1 MKVALLSNVT
11 TSILEGLLKKDC
23 GIWAPTGF
31 GAWVE
36 TSLNPPDELVAFKP
50 DVIYLLLD
58 AKYAAF
64 APELV
69 EEAKASLARHFP
81 SVAIVVPDLS
91 RLAADFGPAFY
102 DEKMWKLGKMPW
114 SMAGLRELKK
124 LITPIKK
131 VLALDLDNTLWSG
144 VIGEDGVL
152 GVTPNQRLLDE
163 IRALKARGVVLT
175 LLSKNNP
182 EDVEPAFGSI
192 LAREDFVGMKFNWDP
207 KPDNLVALAQELN
220 VGTDA
225 FVFVDDNPAE
235 RAEMRARRPEV
246 CVADFPPQLEAF
258 FPRRELTKEDLD
270 KTAQYQAEAKRK
282 ELAATLSIDDYLKS
296 LEIWTDVHPIVEA
309 EIPRVAQL
317 SQKTNQFNVLTN
329 RYAEDD
335 IRRFA
340 ADANE
345 LLVTLHAGDK
355 FGDQGLVAFVRC
367 RINGEVADI
376 VDWVMSCR
384 AMNRRIEFTVQTEV
398 ERLLFERGVSTLTA
412 CWRKTLK
419 NVPVK
424 DLFEKFGFTCENVT
438 DAEKHYRKDLKMKS
452 KEEKR

>member
-11 TSILEGLLKKDC
+11 TSLLEGLLKKEC
-23 GIWAPTGF
+23 VVWAPTGF

-36 TSLNPPDELVAFKP
+36 TALNPPDELVAFKP

-58 AKYAAF
+58 AQYASF
-64 APELV
+64 SPVLV

-81 SVAIVVPDLS
+81 SAAIVVPDIS
-91 RLAADFGPAFY
+91 RLAADFGSAFY
-102 DEKMWKLGKMPW
+102 DERMWKLGKMPW
-114 SMAGLRELKK
+114 SMKGLRELKK
-124 LITPIKK
+124 LIVPIKK

-144 VIGEDGVL
+144 VIGEDGVS
-152 GVTPNQRLLDE
+152 GVTPNCSLLDE
-163 IRALKARGVVLT
+163 IRALKSRGVVLV

-192 LAREDFVGMKFNWDP
+192 LARDDFVGMKLNWEP

-220 VGTDA
+220 VGTDS

-246 CVADFPPQLEAF
+246 CVADFPPQLDAF
-258 FPRRELTKEDLD
+258 FPQRELTQEDLD

-282 ELAATLSIDDYLKS
+282 ELAASLSIDDYLKS
-296 LEIWTDVHPIVEA
+296 LEIWTDVHPIVET

-317 SQKTNQFNVLTN
+317 SQKTNQFNVMTN

-335 IRRFA
+335 IRRFV

-345 LLVTLHAGDK
+345 LIVTLHAGDK

-384 AMNRRIEFTVQTEV
+384 AMNRRIEFTVQAEV
-398 ERLLFERGVSTLTA
+398 ERLLAERGVAALTA
-412 CWRKTLK
+412 GWRKTLK
-419 NVPVK
+419 NAPVK
-424 DLFEKFGFTCENVT
+424 DLFEKFGFTCENMT
-438 DAEKHYRKDLKMKS
+438 DVEKHYCKNLKA
-452 KEEKR
+452 EK

>member
-11 TSILEGLLKKDC
+11 TSLLEGLLKKDC
-23 GIWAPTGF
+23 EIWSPTGF

-69 EEAKASLARHFP
+69 EEAKASLVRHFP
-81 SVAIVVPDLS
+81 SAAIVVPDLS
-91 RLAADFGPAFY
+91 RLAADFGSAFY

-114 SMAGLRELKK
+114 SMTGLRELKK
-124 LITPIKK
+124 LIAPIKK

-144 VIGEDGVL
+144 VIGEDGVS
-152 GVTPNQRLLDE
+152 GVMPNRPLLDE
-163 IRALKARGVVLT
+163 IRVLKERGGVLV

-182 EDVEPAFGSI
+182 EDVEPTFGSI
-192 LAREDFVGMKFNWDP
+192 LAREDFVGMKLNWDP
-207 KPDNLVALAQELN
+207 KPDNLAALAQELN
-220 VGTDA
+220 VGTDS

-258 FPRRELTKEDLD
+258 FPRRELTQEDLD
-270 KTAQYQAEAKRK
+270 KTFQYQAEAKRK
-282 ELAATLSIDDYLKS
+282 ELAASLSIDDYLKS

-317 SQKTNQFNVLTN
+317 SQKTNQFNVCTN

-345 LLVTLHAGDK
+345 LIVTVRAGDK

-367 RINGEVADI
+367 RLNGEAADI
-376 VDWVMSCR
+376 IDWAMSCR

-398 ERLLFERGVSTLTA
+398 ERLLVARGVTTLTA
-412 CWRKTLK
+412 SWRKTLK
-419 NVPVK
+419 NAPVRG
-424 DLFEKFGFTCENVT
+424 LFEEFGFTCEDVT
-438 DAEKHYRKDLKMKS
+438 EEEKQYRKVLKGES
-452 KEEKR
+452 DE

>member
-1 MKVALLSNVT
+1 MKAALLSNVT
-11 TSILEGLLKKDC
+11 TSLLEGLLKKDC
-23 GIWAPTGF
+23 EIWAPTGF

-58 AKYAAF
+58 SKYAAF

-69 EEAKASLARHFP
+69 EEAKTSLVRHFP
-81 SVAIVVPDLS
+81 SAAIVVPDLS
-91 RLAADFGPAFY
+91 RLAADFGSAFY

-114 SMAGLRELKK
+114 SMKGLRELKK
-124 LITPIKK
+124 LVTPIKK

-144 VIGEDGVL
+144 VIGEDGVS
-152 GVTPNQRLLDE
+152 GVTPNRPLLE
-163 IRALKARGVVLT
+163 QIRALKERGTVLA
-175 LLSKNNP
+175 LLSKNSP
-182 EDVEPAFGSI
+182 EDVEPAFGPI
-192 LAREDFVGMKFNWDP
+192 LSREDFVGTRFNWDP
-207 KPDNLVALAQELN
+207 KPDNLAALAQELN
-220 VGTDA
+220 VGADS

-258 FPRRELTKEDLD
+258 FPPHELTQEDLD
-270 KTAQYQAEAKRK
+270 KTSQYQTEAKRK
-282 ELAATLSIDDYLKS
+282 ELAASLSIDDYLKS

-317 SQKTNQFNVLTN
+317 SQKTNQFNVCTN

-345 LLVTLHAGDK
+345 LIVTVRAGDK

-367 RINGEVADI
+367 RLNDGAADI
-376 VDWVMSCR
+376 IDWVMSCR
-384 AMNRRIEFTVQTEV
+384 AMNRRIEFTMQAEV
-398 ERLLFERGVSTLTA
+398 ERLLVSRGVTTLTA
-412 CWRKTLK
+412 SWRKTLK
-419 NVPVK
+419 NAPVK
-424 DLFEKFGFTCENVT
+424 DLFEKFGFTCEGVM
-438 DAEKHYRKDLKMKS
+438 DVEKHYRKVLEPRGLMV
-452 KEEKR
+452 

>member
-1 MKVALLSNVT
+1 MRVALLSNVT
-11 TSILEGLLKKDC
+11 TSLLEGLLKKEC
-23 GIWAPTGF
+23 EVWAPTGF

-36 TSLNPPDELVAFKP
+36 TSLSPPDELAEFKP

-58 AKYAAF
+58 AQYVPF
-64 APELV
+64 SPELV

-81 SVAIVVPDLS
+81 SVAIVAPDLS
-91 RLAADFGPAFY
+91 RLAADFGSAFY
-102 DEKMWKLGKMPW
+102 DERMWKFGKMPW
-114 SMAGLRELKK
+114 SMKGLRELKK

-144 VIGEDGVL
+144 VIGEDGVS
-152 GVTPNQRLLDE
+152 GVTPNRPLLDE
-163 IRALKARGVVLT
+163 IRELKARGVVLT

-192 LAREDFVGMKFNWDP
+192 LAREDFVGMKFNWEP
-207 KPDNLVALAQELN
+207 KSDNLVALAQELN

-225 FVFVDDNPAE
+225 FVFVDDNPVE
-235 RAEMRARRPEV
+235 RAEMRVLRPEV
-246 CVADFPPQLEAF
+246 CVTDFPPQLGAY

-270 KTAQYQAEAKRK
+270 KTSQYQAEAKRK
-282 ELAATLSIDDYLKS
+282 NLAASLSIDDYLKS

-340 ADANE
+340 TDVNE
-345 LLVTLHAGDK
+345 LIVTLHAGDK

-367 RINGEVADI
+367 VINGTSACV

-384 AMNRRIEFTVQTEV
+384 AMNRRIEFAVQTEV
-398 ERLLFERGVSTLTA
+398 ERLLVGRGVSTLTA
-412 CWRKTLK
+412 SWRKTLK
-419 NVPVK
+419 NAPVK
-424 DLFEKFGFTCENVT
+424 DLFEKFGFTCENMT
-438 DAEKHYRKDLKMKS
+438 DVEKYYRKDLKI
-452 KEEKR
+452 EK